1 MMGWLITTLSLRQMK
16 GKNLLRCWYKKV
28 RAITWIFLNATLN
41 GLFVCTIFLLKTN
54 YQHFFA
60 SELNRNCNISFKM
73 ITFTQAKK
81 GRVQL

>member
-41 GLFVCTIFLLKTN
+41 QNPKTPKRILKI
-54 YQHFFA
+54 
-60 SELNRNCNISFKM
+60 NIKDG
-73 ITFTQAKK
+73 IN
-81 GRVQL
+81 